1 MAILGGC
8 LLVVMVLLAEY
19 GAFNILGYQT
29 FTTEIFTE
37 FQQLFDIA
45 SACALSLVLV
55 ALSLLVLGADAA
67 GRRRGRVSRASRT
80 AQRAVPLHRLGV
92 WTAPVLVL
100 LCLLVATRP
109 GRARRLRR
117 LLVGAGHEP
126 AVPGHVAAERHR
138 LHGRLQR
145 LRGRAGHGHGAAG
158 GNSRG
163 PPQRP
168 RSRT

>member
-1 MAILGGC
+1 MALVRIKTFFRITLGQAKVAILGGC
-8 LLVVMVLLAEY
+8 LLVVMVMLAEY

-80 AQRAVPLHRLGV
+80 AQRAVPLHRLGL

-100 LCLLVATRP
+100 LAFWWRWPSACPSAPPPTGGRRAP
-109 GRARRLRR
+109 TSRSRARRC
-117 LLVGAGHEP
+117 
-126 AVPGHVAAERHR
+126 
-138 LHGRLQR
+138 
-145 LRGRAGHGHGAAG
+145 
-158 GNSRG
+158 
-163 PPQRP
+163 
-168 RSRT
+168 